1 MKYIQCPE
9 IYQGKEKS
17 LFLAGGIS
25 NCPVWQKKL
34 IELLKETSLVLFN
47 PRRKENLIYDLEL
60 EKEQIGWEFSNLKKS
75 SAVSF
80 WFPKETVC
88 PITLYE
94 LGKEVHSKKPIFV
107 GVHPEYPRK
116 RDIEIQLKLVR
127 PEIKIVYSL
136 EDLAEQIKEWDKQ
149 NLNKLEAKK

>member
-1 MKYIQCPE
+1 MRYIQCPE
-9 IYQGKEKS
+9 IYKGKEKS

-25 NCPVWQKKL
+25 NCPLWQQDL
-34 IELLKETSLVLFN
+34 VALLRKTDLVLIN
-47 PRRKENLIYDLEL
+47 PRRKENLVYDLEL
-60 EKEQIGWEFSNLKKS
+60 EKEQIGWEFSHLKKS
-75 SAVSF
+75 SAISF

-94 LGKEVHSKKPIFV
+94 LGKEVHSKKPLFI
-107 GVHPEYPRK
+107 GVHPEYSRK

-149 NLNKLEAKK
+149 NLNKLEENI